1 MLPKGGMSIAL
12 AIIAGIYLIGF
23 VTMFVTIRNAPEGFQ
38 DDKGLNIVWQNHSPG
53 LKNTTEIW
61 S

>member
-1 MLPKGGMSIAL
+1 MSIAL
-12 AIIAGIYLIGF
+12 AIVAGIYLIGF

-38 DDKGLNIVWQNHSPG
+38 DDKRLNIVWQNHSPG
-53 LKNTTEIW
+53 LKNTTQIW

>member
-1 MLPKGGMSIAL
+1 MSIAL

-38 DDKGLNIVWQNHSPG
+38 DDTGLNIVWQNHSPG